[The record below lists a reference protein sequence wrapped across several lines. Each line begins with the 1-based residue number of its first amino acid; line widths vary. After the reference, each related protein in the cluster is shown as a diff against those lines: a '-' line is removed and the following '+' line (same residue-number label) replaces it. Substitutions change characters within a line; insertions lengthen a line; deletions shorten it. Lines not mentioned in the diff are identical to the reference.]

1 VCAVTI
7 VLAVALHRPE
17 HPRYSALPLYLKLNR
32 NNNGKKCLS
41 AKKKKK
47 SASIG
52 TTMEDLAS
60 LSRCR
65 RDDNMGREVVRRY
78 DGNNIRR
85 EADVEVSE
93 TRSKR
98 KRLGKFS
105 VFFSN
110 KEHDTWQHMIQMIDR
125 THNIY

>member
-1 VCAVTI
+1 M
-7 VLAVALHRPE
+7 LER
-17 HPRYSALPLYLKLNR
+17 
-32 NNNGKKCLS
+32 
-41 AKKKKK
+41 KKKKK

-105 VFFSN
+105 VFFQIKNMTRGS
-110 KEHDTWQHMIQMIDR
+110 I
-125 THNIY
+125 